1 MQENLEKD
9 SRYETLAAFMKMLQ
23 QYSPSM
29 AIQIADQHCT
39 PCVIERNGREKLIEL
54 FERLSA
60 DSFRNKADKFFLA
73 GDKIQM
79 IYEEETENNLLKVT
93 LTFLENKLD
102 RLSVEL

>member
-1 MQENLEKD
+1 MGEK
-9 SRYETLAAFMKMLQ
+9 
-23 QYSPSM
+23 
-29 AIQIADQHCT
+29 
-39 PCVIERNGREKLIEL
+39 KLIEL

-73 GDKIQM
+73 RDKIQM